1 MKKKTLAVA
10 LCAVF
15 VLAACGG
22 GDGNGGSSNGGSP
35 TNGGTNSGGS
45 TSGGGN
51 GGSTTTSSLKPTQ
64 YTLYKPGTQSAL
76 SGGAGTV
83 SNATANGGTLSLDVG
98 NTVLTVTDPAQFSM
112 SASSY
117 YITNRAQ
124 GSVIMLCDSLP
135 SGGTVGTNTKSRYVG
150 AAITTS
156 DGTNQAVQVT
166 NSADLAGQTLYNME
180 DCSYQNNAGSPQG
193 QNSAPDSST
202 SSVKVD
208 ASGNATFSN
217 GTPAMTAA
225 QFNALLTGGAVQGSQ
240 NKTYFTAYKVGT
252 GASAKY
258 VILERGIP
266 NTTTNV
272 GYVGMWITN

>member
-22 GDGNGGSSNGGSP
+22 GDGNGGSSSSGSP
-35 TNGGTNSGGS
+35 SNGGTSSG
-45 TSGGGN
+45 GGGN

-64 YTLYKPGTQSAL
+64 YTLYKPGTQDAL

-112 SASSY
+112 SASGY

-124 GSVIMLCDSLP
+124 GSVIMLCDSGSTLG
-135 SGGTVGTNTKSRYVG
+135 SNTKSRYVG
-150 AAITTS
+150 AALTTS

-180 DCSYQNNAGSPQG
+180 DCSYQNNAGNPQG

-202 SSVKVD
+202 SNVKVD

-217 GTPAMTAA
+217 GTPALTAA
-225 QFNALLTGGAVQGSQ
+225 QFTALLSGGAVQGSQ

-258 VILERGIP
+258 VIVERGIP
-266 NTTTNV
+266 NTTANV